1 MSKHL
6 QGEKPG
12 WHVVNATGAPV
23 SGPWNAKADGLMH
36 AVRAGAEHVAVL
48 WNGAA
53 VVVA

>member
-12 WHVVNATGAPV
+12 WHVVNAAGAPV
-23 SGPWNAKADGLMH
+23 SGPWNAKADGLRA
-36 AVRAGAEHVAVL
+36 AVAKGAAYVAVL
-48 WNGAA
+48 WNGSA